1 MTRAQLARYPLFG
14 LLSQQQFDDWLAAG
28 READYAAG
36 ETIFQEDSP
45 GAWVYLVRSGRV
57 RILRRVGER
66 EITLGTLL
74 PDDVFG
80 EYALVRPGRNTA
92 TCRASAA
99 TRLLCLPIEPV
110 RSALQGVIPVW
121 KNLKNWLRLHTLLHF
136 RRERAFLGFMSAE
149 SALKLLDRLKP
160 ATFQAGQTI
169 QATGLAADSWYLIE
183 QGTVRLENQGPEAA
197 CVDLGPGQMFGE
209 RALVGAAVLP
219 GTVALTDVRCQ
230 VLKRCDFDPGAAL
243 SSRLVQSYQPRL
255 PARPKAHV
263 WVPQLGPADC
273 GLAALSM
280 AGQRLQVPV
289 SVEELRV
296 KVTPG
301 PRGLTLQQME
311 ALGAEI
317 GLACRAV
324 RVSAERLHQ
333 VALPAV
339 ALLSDGHYVVLHEVG
354 AAGVVV
360 GDPASGIV
368 NWHIDFLSKC
378 YSGSLVLFHRSAE

>member
-1 MTRAQLARYPLFG
+1 M
-14 LLSQQQFDDWLAAG
+14 
-28 READYAAG
+28 
-36 ETIFQEDSP
+36 
-45 GAWVYLVRSGRV
+45 
-57 RILRRVGER
+57 
-66 EITLGTLL
+66 
-74 PDDVFG
+74 
-80 EYALVRPGRNTA
+80 
-92 TCRASAA
+92 
-99 TRLLCLPIEPV
+99 
-110 RSALQGVIPVW
+110 IPVW

-160 ATFQAGQTI
+160 ATFQADQTI
-169 QATGLAADSWYLIE
+169 QATGLAGDSWYLIE
-183 QGTVRLENQGPEAA
+183 QGTVRLESQGVEAA
-197 CVDLGPGQMFGE
+197 SVDLGPGQMFGQ

-219 GTVALTDVRCQ
+219 GAVALTDVRCQ
-230 VLKRCDFDPGAAL
+230 VLKRNDFDPGAAI

-255 PARPKAHV
+255 SARPVAHV
-263 WVPQLGPADC
+263 WVPQLGPTDC

-280 AGQRLQVPV
+280 TGQRLQVPV
-289 SVEELRV
+289 SVEELRAR
-296 KVTPG
+296 VTPG

-311 ALGAEI
+311 DLGADI

-333 VALPAV
+333 VVLPAI

-368 NWHIDFLSKC
+368 NWHVDFLSKC